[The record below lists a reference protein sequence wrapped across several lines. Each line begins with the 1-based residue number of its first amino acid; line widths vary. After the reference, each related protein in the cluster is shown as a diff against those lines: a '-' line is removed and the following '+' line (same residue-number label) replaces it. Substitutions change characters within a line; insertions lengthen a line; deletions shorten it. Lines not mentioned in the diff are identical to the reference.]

1 MLMLTS
7 MALCLFAGL
16 LSVPAVT
23 LFVEVFASRKQLQN
37 DPLDIL
43 LDASCAQVAIIVPA
57 HNESLGVLPT
67 LGDLKP
73 QLKSDDRLIV
83 VADNCSDDTAAVAA
97 SAGVEVILRHEPGKI
112 GKGYALAHGLAHLKD
127 RPPAFV
133 VFIDADCRI
142 QNDMITRLKLA
153 CETFDSPVQACFLMV
168 PAENSPIDHALA
180 EFAWI
185 VKNWAR
191 PLGLF
196 RLGLPVQLMGTGMIF
211 PWKLI
216 SSMAIASDNL
226 VEDLKL
232 GLDLAA
238 AGHAPRF
245 YPYVVGTSEFPL
257 STKGTNSQR
266 QRWVQGHLCMIRR
279 APKLLINALTTRNW
293 RLLVMVID
301 LTVPPLSLLAFLLLA
316 TLLASL
322 AITLLGAGV
331 TALVIAGANVLIVG
345 CALYLAW
352 IKFGGDAISP
362 SDVVRIGSQIWRKL
376 PFYLKVYLGKKAV
389 SWVRTDRSK
398 S

>member
-43 LDASCAQVAIIVPA
+43 LDASCAQVAVIVPA

-216 SSMAIASDNL
+216 SSMA
-226 VEDLKL
+226 
-232 GLDLAA
+232 
-238 AGHAPRF
+238 
-245 YPYVVGTSEFPL
+245 
-257 STKGTNSQR
+257 
-266 QRWVQGHLCMIRR
+266 
-279 APKLLINALTTRNW
+279 
-293 RLLVMVID
+293 
-301 LTVPPLSLLAFLLLA
+301 
-316 TLLASL
+316 
-322 AITLLGAGV
+322 
-331 TALVIAGANVLIVG
+331 
-345 CALYLAW
+345 
-352 IKFGGDAISP
+352 
-362 SDVVRIGSQIWRKL
+362 
-376 PFYLKVYLGKKAV
+376 
-389 SWVRTDRSK
+389 
-398 S
+398 